1 LDRLSTWEEVR
12 SAMSVSSQAVI
23 AVVGDSDDLHKIDS
37 DFGDIVLKL
46 SEDTMWLA
54 MAGKMAHSK
63 SN

>member
-1 LDRLSTWEEVR
+1 
-12 SAMSVSSQAVI
+12 MSVSSQAVI